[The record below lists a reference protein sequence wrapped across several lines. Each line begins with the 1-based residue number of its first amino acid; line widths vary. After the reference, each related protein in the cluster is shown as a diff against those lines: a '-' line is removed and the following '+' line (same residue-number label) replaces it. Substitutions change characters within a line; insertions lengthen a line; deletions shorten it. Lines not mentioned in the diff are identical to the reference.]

1 MDKSNEVMVVRGYLD
16 RAGRFT
22 LRRSR
27 STTFVRQWPVVE
39 KSDVAIE
46 LLDADGNV
54 LHRELAE
61 VKRDTTCDP
70 GAARRFRVLAHIG
83 LREAADA
90 VRLMRDGELE
100 VWRAAIPPAPSL
112 RIALTAKR
120 AGADRK
126 VQLRLRYS
134 AETKEAHL
142 TLVYQWG
149 DRRFRPLYV
158 GPPAESLVLDLRD
171 MPGGEACRV
180 VASYSN
186 GLRSAQDAT
195 ATFRVP
201 RLGPEVMIA
210 SPDRGFVHVAGTPLT
225 LEASLRDDERAGGPE
240 YEALLWTIDGVEVGR
255 GLVASVD
262 GLCAGRHKVE
272 LTYRAEPGASA
283 SMTITSRA
291 AKVTPAEG
299 WEAWDPMR

>member
-1 MDKSNEVMVVRGYLD
+1 MDKGNEVMVVRGYLD

-27 STTFVRQWPVVE
+27 STTYVRQWPVVE

-61 VKRDTTCDP
+61 VKRDITCDP
-70 GAARRFRVLAHIG
+70 GASRRFRVLACIE
-83 LREAADA
+83 LREGADA
-90 VRLMRDGELE
+90 VRLRRDGELE
-100 VWRAAIPPAPSL
+100 LWRAAIPPAPLL
-112 RIALTAKR
+112 RITLTSQR
-120 AGADRK
+120 AAADRK

-134 AETKEAHL
+134 AASSDAHL

-149 DRRFRPLYV
+149 DGGFRPMYV
-158 GPPAESLVLDLRD
+158 GPPAESIALDLRD

-201 RLGPEVMIA
+201 RIGPALAIA
-210 SPDRGFVHVAGTPLT
+210 SPDRGFVHIAGTPLT
-225 LEASLRDDERAGGPE
+225 LEASLRDDERPGGPV
-240 YEALLWTIDGVEVGR
+240 YEELLWTIDGVEVGR

-262 GLCAGRHKVE
+262 GLGAGRHKVE

-291 AKVTPAEG
+291 AKVATAEA

>member
-1 MDKSNEVMVVRGYLD
+1 MDKGNEVLVVRGYLD

-22 LRRSR
+22 LRRSQ
-27 STTFVRQWPVVE
+27 STTYVRQWPVVE

-46 LLDADGNV
+46 LLDADGRV

-61 VKRDTTCDP
+61 VKRDITCDP
-70 GAARRFRVLAHIG
+70 GASERFRVLAYIG
-83 LREAADA
+83 LREGADS
-90 VRLMRDGELE
+90 VRLLRDGELE
-100 VWRAAIPPAPSL
+100 LWRSTIPPAPSL
-112 RIALTAKR
+112 RITLTSRR

-134 AETKEAHL
+134 AASNHAHL

-149 DRRFRPLYV
+149 DRRFRPMYV
-158 GPPAESLVLDLRD
+158 GPPAELIALDLRD

-195 ATFRVP
+195 PTFRVP
-201 RLGPEVMIA
+201 ELGPAVAIA

-225 LEASLRDDERAGGPE
+225 LEASLRDDERPGGPV

-262 GLCAGRHKVE
+262 GLSVGRHKVE

-283 SMTITSRA
+283 NMTIASRA
-291 AKVTPAEG
+291 AKVATAEA

>member
-1 MDKSNEVMVVRGYLD
+1 MDKGNEVMVVRGYLD

-27 STTFVRQWPVVE
+27 STTYVRQWPVVE

-61 VKRDTTCDP
+61 VKRDITCDP
-70 GAARRFRVLAHIG
+70 GASRRFRVLAYIE
-83 LREAADA
+83 LREGADA
-90 VRLMRDGELE
+90 VRLRRDGELE
-100 VWRAAIPPAPSL
+100 LWRAAIPPAPLL
-112 RIALTAKR
+112 RITLTSQR
-120 AGADRK
+120 AAADRK

-134 AETKEAHL
+134 AASSDAHL

-149 DRRFRPLYV
+149 DRGFRPMYV
-158 GPPAESLVLDLRD
+158 GPPAESIALDLRN

-201 RLGPEVMIA
+201 RMGPAVAIA
-210 SPDRGFVHVAGTPLT
+210 SPDRGYVHIAGTPLT
-225 LEASLRDDERAGGPE
+225 LEASLRDDERPGGPV
-240 YEALLWTIDGVEVGR
+240 YEELLWTIDGVEVGR

-262 GLCAGRHKVE
+262 GLGAGRHKVE

-291 AKVTPAEG
+291 AKVATAEA